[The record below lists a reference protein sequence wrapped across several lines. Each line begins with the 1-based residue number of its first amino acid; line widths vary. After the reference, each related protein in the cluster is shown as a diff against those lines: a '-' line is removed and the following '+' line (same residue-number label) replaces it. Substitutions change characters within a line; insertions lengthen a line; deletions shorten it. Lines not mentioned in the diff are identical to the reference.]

1 MAAMTDHLT
10 IQLRRTKRAVAHM
23 PSIAELLE
31 PAQVHC
37 NFAGHSRKKILQ
49 LVAESLAEEANDDE
63 SSLNEIY
70 DGLTERE
77 RLGSTG
83 LGDGVAIPHCRMNC
97 EKMRCAFV
105 SLNEAIDYESIDGEP
120 VDLIFVLIVPT
131 SENKAHLEMLS
142 VLAHIFGES
151 DFRRRLRA
159 ANTDEELRTTM
170 IAIEKEVAVQ
180 SNSAVANSS

>member
-1 MAAMTDHLT
+1 
-10 IQLRRTKRAVAHM
+10 M

-37 NFAGHSRKKILQ
+37 NFTGHSRKKILQ
-49 LVAESLAEEANDDE
+49 LVSESLAKEANDEE

-97 EKMRCAFV
+97 ETMLCAFV
-105 SLNEAIDYESIDGEP
+105 SLKEAIDYESIDGEP

-131 SENKAHLEMLS
+131 HENKAHLEMLAA
-142 VLAHIFGES
+142 LAHIFGEN
-151 DFRRRLRA
+151 DFRQRLRIA
-159 ANTDEELRTTM
+159 DTNDELRATI
-170 IAIEKEVAVQ
+170 IAIENEVAEQ
-180 SNSAVANSS
+180 SNSTAVNCI

>member
-1 MAAMTDHLT
+1 
-10 IQLRRTKRAVAHM
+10 M

-37 NFAGHSRKKILQ
+37 NFDGHSRKKILQ
-49 LVAESLAEEANDDE
+49 LVAESLAKEANDDE
-63 SSLNEIY
+63 NSLNEIY

-97 EKMRCAFV
+97 ETMLCAFV

-131 SENKAHLEMLS
+131 FENKAHLEMLS
-142 VLAHIFGES
+142 ILAHIFGEN
-151 DFRRRLRA
+151 DFRQRLRA
-159 ANTDEELRTTM
+159 ATTDEELRTTI
-170 IAIEKEVAVQ
+170 IAIENEVAEQ
-180 SNSAVANSS
+180 SNTAAANSR